1 MTQEIT
7 AEQATRIH
15 DLPSYREVLGVERF
29 KRTAKEMQLGLDPEA
44 ALKRRL
50 AAFDPNW
57 LAANPAAKAS
67 VDRGITQAKAGLV
80 GDGPTQFRTHIEAKF
95 VSDQAVIVKPG
106 DVVIR
111 IRAVKGVSP
120 DYFEHLPQTEIVV
133 EQDSQFYGWLDV
145 KLGSQYSGEA
155 ANFFTEVLNQGLGE
169 LIDRPKFAA
178 EPQETVAE
186 GHNNEN

>member
-29 KRTAKEMQLGLDPEA
+29 KRTAEEMQLGLDPEA

-50 AAFDPNW
+50 AAFSS
-57 LAANPAAKAS
+57 NPL
-67 VDRGITQAKAGLV
+67 QAKANAASYKPWDV
-80 GDGPTQFRTHIEAKF
+80 QEARKAYFGDT
-95 VSDQAVIVKPG
+95 AVLVKPG
-106 DVVIR
+106 DIVIR
-111 IRAVKGVSP
+111 IRAGKGVDK
-120 DYFEHLPQTEIVV
+120 DYFEHLPQSEIVV
-133 EQDSQFYGWLDV
+133 EQDNQFYGWLDV
-145 KLGSQYSGEA
+145 KLGGQHSGEA
-155 ANFFTEVLNQGLGE
+155 AEFFTEVLNQGLGE